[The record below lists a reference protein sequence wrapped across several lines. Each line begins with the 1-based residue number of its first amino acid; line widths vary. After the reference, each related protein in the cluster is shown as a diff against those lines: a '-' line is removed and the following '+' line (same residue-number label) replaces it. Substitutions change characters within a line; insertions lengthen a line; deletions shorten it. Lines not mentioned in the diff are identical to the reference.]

1 MGTCHSK
8 SDKIKRDKNHNRQKM
23 FKFGV
28 SFGRND
34 LNLEGHLQMGYNS
47 KTIKNY
53 GPIEKQVKL
62 PENTTLVKSG
72 KSEQFTDTLEN

>member
-23 FKFGV
+23 FKFGI

-53 GPIEKQVKL
+53 GPIDKRL
-62 PENTTLVKSG
+62 NPPEATTLAVTD
-72 KSEQFTDTLEN
+72 QFTETSEN

>member
-1 MGTCHSK
+1 
-8 SDKIKRDKNHNRQKM
+8 M

-34 LNLEGHLQMGYNS
+34 LNLEGYLQMGYNS

-53 GPIEKQVKL
+53 VLIEKQVKL
-62 PENTTLVKSG
+62 PENTTFAKCGG
-72 KSEQFTDTLEN
+72 KQTVYRYIGN

>member
-1 MGTCHSK
+1 MGTFHSK

-34 LNLEGHLQMGYNS
+34 LNLEGHLQMGHNS

-53 GPIEKQVKL
+53 GPIDKQRNPSESTISAVTE
-62 PENTTLVKSG
+62 PNDQGTEISEN
-72 KSEQFTDTLEN
+72 